1 MVNFNATL
9 IAQIL
14 NFLVLVIVL
23 AKFAYKPLCNIMD
36 ERKNKIASDLE
47 SAEKA
52 KTDAE
57 AVKAE
62 YAAKLAEA
70 KQEAQAIVDAARKTA
85 QAAHDKIMADTKAE
99 QDQVIATAKEAIAL
113 EQKGYDTYM
122 SKKAM
127 DEVRAQVINLSMIA
141 ASKIVEQKL
150 GSEEDKQ
157 MASKIVDSIMK

>member
-70 KQEAQAIVDAARKTA
+70 KQEAQGFTC
-85 QAAHDKIMADTKAE
+85 DKP
-99 QDQVIATAKEAIAL
+99 V
-113 EQKGYDTYM
+113 
-122 SKKAM
+122 
-127 DEVRAQVINLSMIA
+127 
-141 ASKIVEQKL
+141 
-150 GSEEDKQ
+150 
-157 MASKIVDSIMK
+157 

>member
-14 NFLVLVIVL
+14 NFLVLVFVL
-23 AKFAYKPLCNIMD
+23 AKFAYKPVCNIME

-47 SAEKA
+47 AAEKA

-70 KQEAQAIVDAARKTA
+70 KQKLKLLLMLPAKLLRLLMTRSWQTPKLNKIRLLQLLKKQSHWNRRKLW
-85 QAAHDKIMADTKAE
+85 TKF
-99 QDQVIATAKEAIAL
+99 VHK
-113 EQKGYDTYM
+113 
-122 SKKAM
+122 
-127 DEVRAQVINLSMIA
+127 LSTCP
-141 ASKIVEQKL
+141 
-150 GSEEDKQ
+150 
-157 MASKIVDSIMK
+157 